1 MKDTRFPSELAR
13 EQDPATGAAVLRLTS
28 APCVNHHTYFLNAS
42 LTPDEQALLF
52 SSHRTGSWQL
62 FSVEPFPEGEIRQW
76 TAGESIH
83 PFSPCI
89 HPGGESVFFVRGGAI
104 WEIRRGTL
112 AERCVAACE
121 EAQFGEVSLS
131 ADGEWITAA
140 AKIGPEAGLVAG
152 RIDGSGWAFHR
163 FPRTVIHP
171 QFHPL
176 ELEWIEFAAD
186 PAPRMHRIRRDG
198 TGLECLYEH
207 SNDEFVV
214 HETFLGRTGD
224 LVYVEW
230 PRALWRMDWTTR
242 EWRLI
247 CECNAWHIA
256 PNRAGT
262 LILCDT
268 NHPDRGLFLLDAA
281 TGAARLAALSQSS
294 NRGSQWARSCYAT
307 AEDFAAAR
315 AAAPQGALSWMENSA
330 DTVYGPQY
338 THPHPSFSP
347 SERWAIFTSD
357 RSGHPQVY
365 AVELHG

>member
-1 MKDTRFPSELAR
+1 MKDARFPSEHALERDA
-13 EQDPATGAAVLRLTS
+13 ATGARVHRLTG
-28 APCVNHHTYFLNAS
+28 APCINHHTYFLNSS
-42 LTPDEQALLF
+42 LTPDERALIF
-52 SSHRTGSWQL
+52 SSNRTGGWQL
-62 FSVEPFPEGEIRQW
+62 YSVEPFPQGEIRQW
-76 TAGESIH
+76 TDGAPIH
-83 PFSPCI
+83 PFSPAI
-89 HPGGESVFFVRGGAI
+89 HPAGESVFFVRGGSI
-104 WEIRRGTL
+104 WEIRRDKL
-112 AERCVAACE
+112 EERLVISRDD
-121 EAQFGEVSLS
+121 AQFGEVSLS
-131 ADGEWITAA
+131 ADGGWLTAA
-140 AKIGPEAGLVAG
+140 AKIGAEPGIVAG
-152 RIDGSGWAFHR
+152 RADGREWTFHR

-176 ELEWIEFAAD
+176 EPEWIEFAAD

-198 TGLECLYEH
+198 TGIECLYEH
-207 SNDEFVV
+207 SNEEFVV

-242 EWRLI
+242 ERRLI

-268 NHPDRGLFLLDAA
+268 NHPDRGLFLIDAA
-281 TGAARLAALSQSS
+281 TGAQRLAALSQSS
-294 NRGSQWARSCYAT
+294 NRGSQWARSRYALP
-307 AEDFAAAR
+307 EDFAAAR
-315 AAAPQGALSWMENSA
+315 AALGGNLSWMENAA

-347 SERWAIFTSD
+347 SERHVIFTSD

-365 AVELHG
+365 AVELDG